1 MKLIHQS
8 IIRRVP
14 ALAQQVADF
23 LTEAI
28 HNGAFAPGE
37 ILPSETELGKQM
49 DVSRTVVREA
59 LARMKNEGL
68 LQSRKGGRTMVAN
81 DLSGLVFRLDANAYQ
96 DQNFLG
102 YLYELRAIIE
112 PEAAA
117 LAAVRATE
125 ENLALVREKYEEMKN
140 ALTSGRDGTDES
152 QAFHK
157 AVIDA
162 SGNPHL
168 ANFVGWVGKKIW
180 SFVQNNDLE
189 HKVEMLSA
197 AQREHE
203 AIIEAVLNR
212 EAAKAKEVAGQ
223 HVINAAR
230 RHGLEIHLP

>member
-8 IIRRVP
+8 IIKRVP

-28 HNGAFAPGE
+28 HNGAFTPGE
-37 ILPSETELGKQM
+37 ILPSETELAKQM

-59 LARMKNEGL
+59 QARMKNEGL
-68 LQSRKGGRTMVAN
+68 LESCKGGRTMVAK
-81 DLSGLVFRLDANAYQ
+81 DLSGLVFRLGANAYR

-117 LAAVRATE
+117 LAAVRAKK
-125 ENLALVREKYEEMKN
+125 ENLALILEKYEKMKN
-140 ALTSGRDGTDES
+140 ALASGRDGTDES
-152 QAFHK
+152 QDFHK
-157 AVIDA
+157 VLIDA

-180 SFVQNNDLE
+180 SFRQNNSLE
-189 HKVEMLSA
+189 HNVEMLSA
-197 AQREHE
+197 AQQEHE
-203 AIIEAVLNR
+203 AIIEAILNR
-212 EAAKAKEVAGQ
+212 EAAKAKEVARQ